1 VLIEAPSQSGIIY
14 VYYRVGIVMGS
25 ERHTWGQ
32 TKNVTLDDVA
42 REARVSQS
50 AASVVLNG
58 AKSGTG
64 VSAERR
70 LRIIEAAERLGYQ
83 PNALARSLITGRTN
97 LIGVYSGRSILDS
110 RNSFF
115 AALLGGCFEGCRPFR
130 ANTVVHSTG
139 HDQEALLTLVSNRL
153 LDGLVVQADDQD
165 PILRLLGEFRV
176 PAVAVADV
184 VAGLPNVCVD
194 DVAGGMLQAHHL
206 AKLGHRSVLLKT
218 SPGKPNSAV
227 QRSESFKQTATGL
240 GVRVHERY
248 ETFAPQ
254 DALDLDDIRLITREA
269 DRVTAIVAWSDH
281 LAQRICNKLDLLGLK
296 IPGDVA
302 VIGFDGFEPP
312 YIPRYRLTT
321 VRAPWAEVGK
331 TAIRLLIELVEGRSA
346 PNLTVLPVEFVRGET
361 T

>member
-1 VLIEAPSQSGIIY
+1 MPLLLRKE
-14 VYYRVGIVMGS
+14 MGS
-25 ERHTWGQ
+25 EHTWGQ
-32 TKNVTLDDVA
+32 TRNVTLDDVA
-42 REARVSQS
+42 REAQVSQS

-70 LRIIEAAERLGYQ
+70 LRIIEAAERLGYR

-97 LIGVYSGRSILDS
+97 LIGVYSGRSVLDS

-115 AALLGGCFEGCRPFR
+115 AELLGGCFEGCMPFR

-153 LDGLVVQADDQD
+153 LDGLVVHAEDED

-194 DVAGGMLQAHHL
+194 DAAGGMLQAHHL
-206 AKLGHRSVLLKT
+206 AKMGHRCVLHKT
-218 SPGKPNSAV
+218 SPSKPNSAA
-227 QRSESFKQTATGL
+227 QRTKAFKEHAIRL
-240 GVRVHERY
+240 GIQVHERF
-248 ETFAPQ
+248 ETYPPQ
-254 DALDLDDIRLITREA
+254 DALDLDDIRLITQETG
-269 DRVTAIVAWSDH
+269 RVTAIVAWSDH
-281 LAQRICNKLDLLGLK
+281 LAQRICSKLDLLGLQ

-302 VIGFDGFEPP
+302 VIGFDGFEPQFRP
-312 YIPRYRLTT
+312 HYRLTT

-331 TAIRLLIELVEGRSA
+331 TAIHLLIELIEGRSV

-361 T
+361 S